1 MALKYV
7 TMVAYGD
14 TFKESVINKLWYLE
28 NYKLPNIN
36 KILIAEEECFVI
48 FAIFFCYFINAE
60 NVVLCYS
67 NNVHLVF

>member
-48 FAIFFCYFINAE
+48 FAIFFAI
-60 NVVLCYS
+60 L
-67 NNVHLVF
+67 